1 MTGPHDVDG
10 PIAWREAG
18 AGPVVVLLHGLG
30 GSRTAWEPQLSA
42 LAPEW
47 RAVAWDQPGYG
58 ASAPIE
64 PFTFPALADAVA
76 RLLDTLGVDRAP
88 LVGLSFGG
96 MVALHTA
103 LAHPDRVSGLALL
116 DTSPAFGL
124 DGTDPD
130 EWRRLRLDPLDRGVT
145 PAQMAVDVLSSVAGP
160 DAGAAV
166 IAEAATAMARISPD
180 GLRAAVD
187 CLPTHDV
194 RDRLGEITA
203 PTLVVVGADDH
214 ETPLAYSQALADG
227 IPGARL
233 AVVAGAGHLSNLER
247 PDEVNRLLAVFLPT
261 TVPLPTGG
269 DL

>member
-1 MTGPHDVDG
+1 MTVDVDG
-10 PIAWREAG
+10 GPIGWREAG

-30 GSRTAWEPQLSA
+30 GSRTAWEPQLA
-42 LAPEW
+42 VLAADW
-47 RAVAWDQPGYG
+47 RVVAWDQPGYG
-58 ASAPIE
+58 ASAPID

-76 RLLDTLGVDRAP
+76 RLLDDLDVEAAP

-103 LAHPDRVSGLALL
+103 LAHPDRVRGLALV

-130 EWRRLRLDPLDRGVT
+130 EWRALRLDPLDHGVT
-145 PAQMAVDVLSSVAGP
+145 PAAMAVEVLTSVAGP
-160 DAGAAV
+160 HAGPEV
-166 IAEAATAMARISPD
+166 IAEAAAAMARIPPA
-180 GLRAAVD
+180 GLRAAVE

-194 RDRLGEITA
+194 RDRLDRIA
-203 PTLVVVGADDH
+203 VPTLVVVGEHDT
-214 ETPLAYSQALADG
+214 ETPLPYARALADG
-227 IPGARL
+227 IPGAEL
-233 AVVAGAGHLSNLER
+233 AVVPGAGHLSNLER
-247 PDEVNRLLAVFLPT
+247 PEEVNRLLAAFLPT